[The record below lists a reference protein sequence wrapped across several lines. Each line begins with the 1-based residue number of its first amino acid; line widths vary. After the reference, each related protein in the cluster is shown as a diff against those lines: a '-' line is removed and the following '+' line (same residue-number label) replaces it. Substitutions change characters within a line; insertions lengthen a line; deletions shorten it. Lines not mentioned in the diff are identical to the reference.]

1 MVREIIIPDKNKVSV
16 VLPDDYIGKTIE
28 VIAFVL
34 DESVTKNEIFSPTF
48 NALKIDT
55 LNYPF
60 NREETCGMDK

>member
-1 MVREIIIPDKNKVSV
+1 MVREIIVPDKNKVSV

-34 DESVTKNEIFSPTF
+34 DESVTKSEIFSPTF

-55 LNYPF
+55 LNHPF
-60 NREETCGMDK
+60 NREEANER